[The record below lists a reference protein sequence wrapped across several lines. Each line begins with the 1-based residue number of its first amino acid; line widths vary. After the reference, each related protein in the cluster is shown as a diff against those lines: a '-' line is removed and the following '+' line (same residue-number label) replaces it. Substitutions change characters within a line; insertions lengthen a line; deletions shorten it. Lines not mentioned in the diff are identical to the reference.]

1 MQISMKK
8 NEPSPC
14 NLESQD
20 NKQMKSPVLRTIQ
33 ASVWDRHIMPILCVN
48 FNAWQFLFYFFIYFF
63 GSWIS
68 LHCLHEVF
76 YGYTGAHFIYT
87 TPTPHS
93 VLVLQGC
100 FSQKLAPKDLFSQTL
115 HSKWLLGPNFMIPI
129 NYRALCTLVRWN
141 IWL

>member
-1 MQISMKK
+1 MQIRMKK

-20 NKQMKSPVLRTIQ
+20 NNQMKSPALRTIQ
-33 ASVWDRHIMPILCVN
+33 ASVWDIQIMPILWVN
-48 FNAWQFLFYFFIYFF
+48 FNARPFLFYFFIYFF

-68 LHCLHEVF
+68 LHCLQKVF
-76 YGYTGAHFIYT
+76 YGYICAHFIYT

-93 VLVLQGC
+93 VLVLQGW
-100 FSQKLAPKDLFSQTL
+100 FSQKLAPIDSQTL
-115 HSKWLLGPNFMIPI
+115 HSKLLLGPNFMIPI
-129 NYRALCTLVRWN
+129 NYRALCTLVRLN